1 MTFAVYCSPPAGYFT
16 FDIVPHNERSPLFT
30 IGHFEILAKTFH
42 QTKKLRFEYFRT
54 AAMNSSSKAELE
66 NIPYLRLSEGDD
78 LLSKL
83 QTIQS
88 EIFKD
93 SDLVKDIND
102 LTRKLNQ
109 KPEVSSNQNRL
120 GSQNRL
126 GIQNSSSLTRTKS
139 KIQNILGSLSLERAK
154 SKIQNLLQKN

>member
-1 MTFAVYCSPPAGYFT
+1 MPKGYFT
-16 FDIVPHNERSPLFT
+16 FDVGTQDPRSLFFT
-30 IGHFEILAKTFH
+30 IGSFGFFRKTYHQEI
-42 QTKKLRFEYFRT
+42 KLRFERFQKDAT
-54 AAMNSSSKAELE
+54 DLSAQAEIANLTFFK
-66 NIPYLRLSEGDD
+66 LREGDD

-126 GIQNSSSLTRTKS
+126 GIQNRPRSSSLTRTKS